1 MNNLVFLEPNHIES
15 EPFTTSDIIAQYA
28 EVQHHTITRLI
39 RNHKKDF
46 EFFGKLGFKI
56 RPLLSGQNEK
66 VWNLN
71 EQQATLLITYLKNTE
86 PVRRFKKELVRQFY
100 AMRAELQTRHV
111 RREELKPVR
120 KSLTDVIQE
129 RYPED
134 RWMYKHCTDL
144 AYKAVMG
151 RNAKQIRKERDAPP
165 RANAVEYLTAAEL
178 SAVTRAEEQIAVL
191 LDMGMDY
198 IQVKVL
204 LMNRLAAKSA

>member
-15 EPFTTSDIIAQYA
+15 EPFTTSDVIAEYA
-28 EVQHHTITRLI
+28 DVKRETIMRLI
-39 RNHKKDF
+39 LKHKTDLE
-46 EFFGKLGFKI
+46 EFGQLGFKI
-56 RPLLSGQNEK
+56 RPLLSGKNEK

-120 KSLTDVIQE
+120 RSLTDVIQE
-129 RYPED
+129 RHPDD
-134 RWMYKHCTDL
+134 RWMYKHCTNL
-144 AYKAVMG
+144 AYKSVMG
-151 RNAKQIRKERDAPP
+151 KNAVQIRKERDAPP
-165 RANAVEYLTAAEL
+165 RAIAVEYLTAAEL